1 MYVHTCVLHL
11 KSRCTETD
19 SEQFLLD
26 LCYVRVSERRVGR
39 GQNTA
44 TGA

>member
-1 MYVHTCVLHL
+1 MYMYIHVHTPL

-26 LCYVRVSERRVGR
+26 LCYALLFV
-39 GQNTA
+39 
-44 TGA
+44 